1 MRTLVNL
8 RDYFYDH
15 IGFEIIFETG
25 EFDRA
30 AFLAD
35 VKSEKDRTDYRF
47 VCASKE
53 HKEKQHAHV
62 NVEFLPNNNEVR
74 VRLLYTTSEARPS
87 KNEVSSMEDCARW
100 ISRYFRISKVV
111 AFVEGGFE
119 FDKHY
124 IPIVP
129 LPFPLTVNDE
139 TLAGCTVTGLNLDF
153 PEDADL
159 DSAIFQRLED
169 STSVTAWGFML
180 LATNRFNLQAA
191 MRKFAKYGRKLMR
204 KVAIDDERKTTR

>member
-1 MRTLVNL
+1 MRALVNL

-15 IGFEIIFETG
+15 ISFEIVFETG
-25 EFDRA
+25 EFDKA

-35 VKSEKDRTDYRF
+35 VKSEKEGRSYRF
-47 VCASKE
+47 ICASKA

-62 NVEFLPNNNEVR
+62 NVEFVPHNNEVR
-74 VRLLYTTSEARPS
+74 VQLLYTTSAARPS
-87 KNEVSSMEDCARW
+87 KNEASSMEDCARW
-100 ISRYFRISKVV
+100 ISRYFRISKVI
-111 AFVEGGFE
+111 AFVEAGFE

-124 IPIVP
+124 LPVVP

-159 DSAIFQRLED
+159 DSVIIQRVED
-169 STSVTAWGFML
+169 STSVMAWGFIL
-180 LATNRFNLQAA
+180 LSTNRFNLQAS
-191 MRKFAKYGRKLMR
+191 MKTFAKYGRKLVR
-204 KVAIDDERKTTR
+204 KVAINNERKTSR